1 MSQRPIIKKTFQK
14 STIVTS
20 KNIKQ
25 ENPIKEI
32 TNTIKNIQK
41 VDNKNDKITRENI
54 QLYNSK
60 IEQPYKT
67 TILKNEYESLN
78 ENNKNKVFEKILN
91 PIIPMINNKGNNN
104 CFINVLVQILF
115 HSPEFRRDY
124 LNIDFDKTDLNNPL
138 FQLQILFLKYM
149 EYQTDKKQYIIDIK
163 NFRNQ
168 LSKIFTDIE
177 EGIVGDPVEVLNHIF
192 NAIHLYKVKH
202 TNLNE
207 FNASKFNCHLTC
219 LSHKLFSIKLI
230 ETLICE
236 SCKSKN
242 EIPYDENYF
251 IYEIFVFEIL
261 EQLHNKTNQLFR
273 NKLFSYSKII
283 NMEIQNLKISECKC
297 KNPLIKRHLIQ
308 KDYNNL
314 YLIINLTWDNPI
326 PRMTDIC
333 KMFNLIPL
341 VDSNS
346 NLFTLSNEDKLKSD
360 YYLYAL
366 VLFYNGHYTCALNS
380 NNKWYFID
388 DTKYKIFQSYKDLI
402 KDLIKNHYHPIILF
416 YSKNIKYP
424 GVDKNDVFHSE
435 EYKNIYQFCFDFD
448 KRRGENISNPVSRK
462 TSNNTVISKISSNKV
477 NQNIDNNSP
486 IKTLSSNSITT
497 SISNAWVCSYCKKK
511 NGFNNEI
518 CWCCHRKI
526 NPLKIHRES
535 SNNFNLFKDTNI
547 NKVGSGLFL
556 NEIEPMNSI
565 KFEQNYNLKEGV
577 EFFFDRRNSS
587 SDIFKTRSNQ
597 KKNESDDDD
606 NNGYVIHSNRN
617 YNNQL
622 KLNKINK
629 SFGKNNNNNMKN
641 TNSNEFSIFQKS
653 SNNKNMKK
661 NNYWICSKC
670 LNKNNDN
677 FCPHCGIRKP
687 L

>member
-202 TNLNE
+202 NNLNE
-207 FNASKFNCHLTC
+207 FNASKFNCQHSC
-219 LSHKLFSIKLI
+219 LSHKFFSIKLI

-236 SCKSKN
+236 SCKCKN

-424 GVDKNDVFHSE
+424 GVDKNEVFHSD
-435 EYKNIYQFCFDFD
+435 EYKNIYKFCFDFD

-535 SNNFNLFKDTNI
+535 SNNFNLFKDINI

-677 FCPHCGIRKP
+677 YCPHCGIRKP

>member
-511 NGFNNEI
+511 NGFNNEN

-526 NPLKIHRES
+526 NPLKIQRES
-535 SNNFNLFKDTNI
+535 SNNFNLFKDSNI

-677 FCPHCGIRKP
+677 YCPHCGIRKP

>member
-14 STIVTS
+14 SEIVVP

-25 ENPIKEI
+25 GSEKKEI
-32 TNTIKNIQK
+32 LKTIKNIQIVGNNTEK
-41 VDNKNDKITRENI
+41 LIRDNI
-54 QLYNSK
+54 QLFNSK
-60 IEQPYKT
+60 NEQPYKT
-67 TILKNEYESLN
+67 VIIKNEYESQN
-78 ENNKNKVFEKILN
+78 ENNQNKAFDKILN
-91 PIIPMINNKGNNN
+91 PIIPMINNRGNNN

-511 NGFNNEI
+511 NGFNNEN

-526 NPLKIHRES
+526 NPLKIQRES
-535 SNNFNLFKDTNI
+535 SNNFNLFKDSNI

-587 SDIFKTRSNQ
+587 SDILKTRSNQ
-597 KKNESDDDD
+597 KKSDNDDDD
-606 NNGYVIHSNRN
+606 NSYVINSNRN
-617 YNNQL
+617 NNPL
-622 KLNKINK
+622 KLNKVNR
-629 SFGKNNNNNMKN
+629 SFGKNNYLKN
-641 TNSNEFSIFQKS
+641 DEFNEYSIFQKS
-653 SNNKNMKK
+653 SNKNKKK
-661 NNYWICSKC
+661 SIYWICTKC
-670 LNKNNDN
+670 LNKNKDN
-677 FCPHCGIRKP
+677 FCPHCGTKKP
-687 L
+687 Q

>member
-653 SNNKNMKK
+653 SNKNMKK

-677 FCPHCGIRKP
+677 YCPHCGIRKP

>member
-54 QLYNSK
+54 QLYKSK

-653 SNNKNMKK
+653 SNKNMKK

-677 FCPHCGIRKP
+677 YCPHCGIRKP